1 MARQAT
7 VGQDRDTLKELGRM
21 AQDRLARLPEK
32 NPEAF
37 ADMIA
42 DMDPKERAALHQ
54 NPDNKASPE

>member
-1 MARQAT
+1 
-7 VGQDRDTLKELGRM
+7 M